1 MRRNLVLMYA
11 IALLQGMV
19 FYGPV
24 ATLYRQAHGLSLFQ
38 ITLLESV
45 SLALCILL
53 EVPWGAAAERLG
65 YKKAMVLCCCLYFV
79 SKLLFWQAEGFGGF
93 LAERMVLSV
102 VLAGLSGLDDSILF
116 LSCRPGESQRVF
128 GLYTGLQT
136 LGLLAAALV
145 FSLWIGERYALAGLL
160 TAFSYGAAALLS
172 FGLVEVRAK
181 EPRRR
186 GAFRQ
191 AAGQVLKNRRMLV
204 LLLAAGLLTES
215 HQVVTVFLNQPQYQ
229 RCGMGDRAIGLAYLA
244 ATLLGLTGMFSHRL
258 TRRLGERR
266 TARLLFALSALTC
279 LTLALTRS
287 AALSVAALL
296 LFRVG
301 NSLFQPLQL
310 ELQNRE
316 ISTADRATALSVGAM
331 VMDVV
336 GVGANLAL
344 GALAD
349 VSLSA
354 AFLLSGGLCA
364 VGLLLFLA
372 GGPGDGQKG
381 AGYVTVAHI
390 AGQNER
396 MGRQQKGREERR
408 EKPLTGASPGRPCTP
423 PGSGPAAPGPR
434 HGRCTRRAGCTHQ

>member
-1 MRRNLVLMYA
+1 MKRNLSLMYA

-53 EVPWGAAAERLG
+53 EVPWGAAADRIG
-65 YKKAMVLCCCLYFV
+65 YKKAMVFCCCLYFI
-79 SKLLFWQAEGFGGF
+79 SKLLFWQADGFGGF
-93 LAERMVLSV
+93 LAERVVLSV
-102 VLAGLSGLDDSILF
+102 VLAGLSGLDESILF
-116 LSCRPGESQRVF
+116 LSCPPGESQRVF
-128 GLYTGLQT
+128 GLYTSLQT

-160 TAFSYGAAALLS
+160 TALSYGVAALLS
-172 FGLVEVRAK
+172 FGLAEVK
-181 EPRRR
+181 PSEPYRQP

-191 AAGQVLKNRRMLV
+191 AAGQVLKNRRLMV
-204 LLLAAGLLTES
+204 LLVAAGLLTES

-244 ATLLGLTGMFSHRL
+244 ATLLGLTGAYSFRL
-258 TRRLGERR
+258 TRTLGERR
-266 TARLLFALSALTC
+266 TARLLFALSALSC

-287 AALSVAALL
+287 AALSVAGLL

-336 GVGANLAL
+336 GVGANLAF
-344 GALAD
+344 GAVAD
-349 VSLSA
+349 RSLSA
-354 AFLLSGGLCA
+354 ALLLGGGLCA
-364 VGLLLFLA
+364 AGLLLF
-372 GGPGDGQKG
+372 
-381 AGYVTVAHI
+381 
-390 AGQNER
+390 
-396 MGRQQKGREERR
+396 
-408 EKPLTGASPGRPCTP
+408 
-423 PGSGPAAPGPR
+423 
-434 HGRCTRRAGCTHQ
+434 RAGSRTGGGRAKRGRLCDGSTHSRPERKDG